1 MGWAANMRLSGFLG
15 GLVAASIALAG
26 CVSGESGGS
35 IEAASS
41 GPPDVAADSSDSAEG
56 AAVGGEAAAD
66 FDQHPCELL
75 PSDDLAEILGAEV
88 SEPDDFGDIRCVW
101 TTADRVEITLTLAR
115 PDDPV
120 QAVDESIST
129 SDEAIAVDV
138 GDRAFIV
145 DRSEQSGF
153 PAVDGSVATHGVRL
167 NLNMAGVSDQA
178 MAQAILELGVANV
191 N

>member
-1 MGWAANMRLSGFLG
+1 MRVSGFVG
-15 GLVAASIALAG
+15 GLLAASIVLAG
-26 CVSGESGGS
+26 CGSGESGGTIEDAS
-35 IEAASS
+35 SSPPEAASN
-41 GPPDVAADSSDSAEG
+41 SSDSTDG
-56 AAVGGEAAAD
+56 AAISGESAAD

-75 PSDDLAEILGAEV
+75 PSGELAEILGAEV
-88 SEPDDFGDIRCVW
+88 PEPNDFGDIRCVW

-129 SDEAIAVDV
+129 FDEAIVVDV
-138 GDRAFIV
+138 GDRAFVV

-167 NLNMAGVSDQA
+167 NLNMAGGSDQA
-178 MAQAILELGVANV
+178 MAQAILELGVASV